1 VKRLGQLLLPS
12 KEIRRTLFHDGW
24 TDRGFDATTRVPVAG
39 HGAPVSTRRR
49 CGGLAIALG
58 IAVSLAACSSDADA
72 PSSTSAISSSV
83 AVTASSAVTSA
94 PSSTSS
100 TTSTTSSSTTQA
112 PTTTVAPAVKAEADV
127 RAAVAAAADAF
138 SACLIALPNCDVAS
152 LAATRAGDTLAI
164 NTQRITE
171 WNAAGYAVRDRD
183 QFRYVIESV
192 ELAPDLRSATVMF
205 CYADGSKLVKPGAGP
220 GGADVV
226 IDGTYGS
233 AREAWD
239 MRLDADGVWRLYWGP
254 LVGTKESR
262 DVCPA
267 G

>member
-1 VKRLGQLLLPS
+1 VKPLCRLLLLTNG
-12 KEIRRTLFHDGW
+12 IGRTLFTYGW
-24 TDRGFDATTRVPVAG
+24 TDRRFDATTRVPVAG
-39 HGAPVSTRRR
+39 LGAPVGTRRR
-49 CGGLAIALG
+49 CGGLAMALG
-58 IAVSLAACSSDADA
+58 LAVSVAGCTRGSSGSA
-72 PSSTSAISSSV
+72 STSAAPSTG
-83 AVTASSAVTSA
+83 AVTTTEASSQATAAATS
-94 PSSTSS
+94 
-100 TTSTTSSSTTQA
+100 TSTTSAPTTQA
-112 PTTTVAPAVKAEADV
+112 STTTIAPAVEAEADV

-138 SACLIALPNCDVAS
+138 SACLVALPNCDVAT

-171 WNAAGYAVRDRD
+171 WNAAGYAIRDRD

-192 ELAPDLRSATVMF
+192 ELKPDLKSATVMV
-205 CYADGSKLVKPGAGP
+205 CYADGSKLVSPGTGP

-239 MRLDADGVWRLYWGP
+239 MRLDADGAWRMYRGP
-254 LVGTKESR
+254 LVGPKESR
-262 DVCPA
+262 DICPA